1 MGTMKITNP
10 VGINL
15 RKARLNAGLTLQQ
28 VADKFEISREAVS
41 QWESQ
46 KRWSL
51 PSAEKLP
58 ILAELYATSVES
70 LFSGVPHDPPNVV
83 PASPPAYK
91 VPVISWVRAGNF
103 DTMLDQRNFEEVTEW
118 VYLDKKPGPRGFA
131 LRVRGPSMEPGF
143 HDGDFIVVDPDVP
156 WENGNFVILGNGNDE
171 ATFKQ
176 IVQVDGDWWARPLNP
191 QFAAKRMDPTCR
203 VIGRVIWHQKPGT
216 PV

>member
-1 MGTMKITNP
+1 MKITNP

-70 LFSGVPHDPPNVV
+70 LFSGVPHEPSNVV
-83 PASPPAYK
+83 PASPPAYR

-103 DTMLDQRNFEEVTEW
+103 DTMLDQRNVEEVTEW
-118 VYLDKKPGPRGFA
+118 VHLDKKPGPRGFA
-131 LRVRGPSMEPGF
+131 LRVRGPSMEPRF

-156 WENGNFVILGNGNDE
+156 WEDGNFVILGNGNDE